1 MNNLIKSL
9 NSINNF
15 SKKIIF
21 CVSMIVLVACI
32 ISICLITY
40 NKVFIGEATLYSI
53 GTTLLKKSLFILS
66 WFCIAAL
73 SFDLLDRAFKNS
85 D

>member
-9 NSINNF
+9 DSINNF
-15 SKKIIF
+15 SKKIILR
-21 CVSMIVLVACI
+21 VSIIVLVACV

-40 NKVFIGEATLYSI
+40 NGLFIGEATLYTL
-53 GTTLLKKSLFILS
+53 GTTLLKKSLYILS

-73 SFDLLDRAFKNS
+73 TFDLLDRAFKNG